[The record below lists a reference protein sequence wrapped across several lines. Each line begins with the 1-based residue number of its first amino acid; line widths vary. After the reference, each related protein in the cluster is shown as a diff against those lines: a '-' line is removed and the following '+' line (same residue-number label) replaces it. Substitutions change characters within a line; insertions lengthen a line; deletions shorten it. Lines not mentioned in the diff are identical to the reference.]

1 MVEFEDI
8 QTATAAKTELHGCDI
23 YAGSC
28 TLKVEFATTDRLN
41 VKRNDDMTWD
51 FTDECVLR
59 QGFGQ
64 EEGEIQRGHGGTI
77 GLLTTIEGKPI
88 LEIEFPQHGR
98 DMRLRVLLQTKDGRM
113 EIGGIGP
120 WALCQ
125 SLGKE
130 LTKSDKE
137 ITLEITHERDV
148 EGKYTL
154 ALSVADQVL
163 TRVNVDSQILRNL
176 TDIKLNNY
184 YIKNVIVL
192 NKP

>member
-1 MVEFEDI
+1 
-8 QTATAAKTELHGCDI
+8 
-23 YAGSC
+23 
-28 TLKVEFATTDRLN
+28 
-41 VKRNDDMTWD
+41 
-51 FTDECVLR
+51 
-59 QGFGQ
+59 
-64 EEGEIQRGHGGTI
+64 
-77 GLLTTIEGKPI
+77 
-88 LEIEFPQHGR
+88 
-98 DMRLRVLLQTKDGRM
+98 MRLRVLLQTKDGRM

-130 LTKSDKE
+130 LAKSDE
-137 ITLEITHERDV
+137 ITFEITHERDV
-148 EGKYTL
+148 EGKFTL

-184 YIKNVIVL
+184 YITNVIVL